1 MSDVFKKWIDTSD
14 RYWAY
19 KPDPEDELS
28 EGILLA
34 TSDSLIELAER
45 TEAYP
50 FVNVWDGHLAEWVGD
65 IR

>member
-1 MSDVFKKWIDTSD
+1 
-14 RYWAY
+14 
-19 KPDPEDELS
+19 
-28 EGILLA
+28 
-34 TSDSLIELAER
+34 LAER